1 MSTLLALC
9 YVKLEVNMTYY
20 EPHPAHVLAG
30 DAIFESRAK
39 IIRRLFGEDDY
50 CKRWDLAHELVGK
63 YTKREVYALADKL
76 DIGANSPDLRVMCSD
91 LTDFIAHHCVT
102 GWAIEDM
109 LANPASRLP
118 TSDVWGTELYPKW

>member
-1 MSTLLALC
+1 
-9 YVKLEVNMTYY
+9 MTYY

-39 IIRRLFGEDDY
+39 IIRKLFDEDDY
-50 CKRWDLAHELVGK
+50 CKRWDLANELVGK
-63 YTKREVYALADKL
+63 YTRREVFALACKWELVD
-76 DIGANSPDLRVMCSD
+76 ANCFDLRMMCSD
-91 LTDFIAHHCVT
+91 LTDFIAHNCVT
-102 GWAIEDM
+102 GWVIEDV